1 MFLSIISVLEISD
14 LNYYFVKLDYLL
26 SLLKLEISSLNYN
39 RIYLSIQIL
48 KCHSS
53 FKNLE

>member
-1 MFLSIISVLEISD
+1 MFLSLISVLEISD
-14 LNYYFVKLDYLL
+14 LNYYFVRIDYLL